1 MRTGGY
7 LFAPAR
13 RRTRPRPGLP
23 IKPTVPNDP
32 SPTDPPAAPDDS
44 LVSLAYWPGV
54 DVWYRFRMAAEPGAP
69 KKPALTL
76 HLAFDPGQVVRDEEG
91 GVQAA
96 LDRHALIA
104 AQLAGPGIALVLD
117 TTVLPGEVASTDALL
132 PALAAF
138 AEAAV
143 AELRTAAAGGTPDA
157 VVRDLSSAIDPAAVA
172 VRGDDLFAIGVR
184 LTLSRE
190 AGQAPTSTT
199 LDVPAAP
206 HARESAAST
215 ALREGAAEGA
225 GGRAELAAWARDFE
239 EAFAGFDGADGRLR
253 VLSRTDS
260 PADTAPSFWALR
272 WSRAAGVGVELPG
285 AEAAYFTFAPL
296 STGLMSGSV
305 QVTEYDSA
313 TLTPARESTV
323 AFSSVELDAWGQ
335 VFLVALD
342 DLLSPKIAAAIARL
356 DYTAYAELAEGKA
369 RLARALSRRLVPVY
383 ADDLAGGDVEAARE
397 TFERALLE
405 SLASAYSTSAVVQV
419 PASIQVAGEGKEGA
433 FSIFGRVAARG
444 EMEPEYSGSAATLP
458 LRASTESAPARLTFV
473 VSAAEPRRA
482 PAVPVAAAYEVRGL
496 VHRFPHDP
504 EAGSQRLEFVLT
516 EGAEAIV
523 LALQPLHVPVPLRG
537 FPAPPILLGQ
547 TATGASEP
555 ASLDEDPIRGA
566 LVWDYTAEV
575 ATQGYGA
582 QDDLWVEVAFNLP
595 AGPLPAGTTLRESA
609 VPGELFQALAKFQA
623 AWPTLAPLLPRILAA
638 AVPDVAEPPAN
649 GPTAQAVV
657 AAVTAL
663 VASVTERWAGLVGT
677 ADALPSFTADAP
689 TSPETDE
696 FVIRFGRVATGQ
708 LDVFARPG
716 SGSAF
721 DAASVDQWPSINDQR
736 PTAAPVALPHAEG
749 PDRTGGWY
757 RCGYPCG
764 SIDALTLRWSA
775 LPLIARQTARGT
787 FRTVRNAS
795 LSAGAPLRT
804 RDELVYRTA
813 PVAFT
818 TPVLPLIEVDRVA
831 PLPSAATLAE
841 AFAQVL
847 QPVSLVGTAAA
858 KERVLEVGVSYGY
871 PLTTDDATLMVFDPV
886 LQANRIDLDSGGD
899 SISTQAGALAREVST
914 WYASTMPPTS
924 GAILCLRVVLFAVV
938 DGTRLPLV
946 RFERVEITVPPGWWT
961 G

>member
-1 MRTGGY
+1 
-7 LFAPAR
+7 
-13 RRTRPRPGLP
+13 
-23 IKPTVPNDP
+23 
-32 SPTDPPAAPDDS
+32 
-44 LVSLAYWPGV
+44 V

-76 HLAFDPGQVVRDEEG
+76 HLAFDPGRVVRDEEG

-104 AQLAGPGIALVLD
+104 AQLAGPGTALVLD

-138 AEAAV
+138 AEAAM
-143 AELRTAAAGGTPDA
+143 AELRTAVAGGTPDA
-157 VVRDLSSAIDPAAVA
+157 VVRDLSFTMDPAAVA
-172 VRGDDLFAIGVR
+172 GRGDDLFAIGVR
-184 LTLSRE
+184 LILSRE

-215 ALREGAAEGA
+215 AVREGAAEGA

-272 WSRAAGVGVELPG
+272 WSRAAGVWVELPG

-313 TLTPARESTV
+313 TLAPARESTV

-335 VFLVALD
+335 AFLVALD
-342 DLLSPKIAAAIARL
+342 DLLSPEMAAAIARV

-383 ADDLAGGDVEAARE
+383 ADGSAGGDVEAARAA
-397 TFERALLE
+397 FERTLLE

-419 PASIQVAGEGKEGA
+419 PASVRVAGEGKEGA

-458 LRASTESAPARLTFV
+458 LRASTESAPDRLTFV

-482 PAVPVAAAYEVRGL
+482 SVVPVAAAYEVRGL
-496 VHRFPHDP
+496 VHRFPHGP
-504 EAGSQRLEFVLT
+504 EAGSQRLEFVLA

-537 FPAPPILLGQ
+537 FPAAPMLVGQ

-555 ASLDEDPIRGA
+555 ASLDADPIRGA
-566 LVWDYTAEV
+566 LVWDYTVEV

-582 QDDLWVEVAFNLP
+582 HDDLWVEVAFNLP
-595 AGPLPAGTTLRESA
+595 AGPLPAGATLRESA
-609 VPGELFQALAKFQA
+609 VPAGELFQALAGFQA
-623 AWPTLAPLLPRILAA
+623 AWPTLAPLLPRIPAA
-638 AVPDVAEPPAN
+638 AVPDEREPLAD

-663 VASVTERWAGLVGT
+663 VASVTDRWAGLVGT

-689 TSPETDE
+689 TSAETDE

-749 PDRTGGWY
+749 PDMAGGWY
-757 RCGYPCG
+757 RCGYACG
-764 SIDALTLRWSA
+764 SIAAPTLRWSA
-775 LPLIARQTARGT
+775 LALIARQTARGT

-813 PVAFT
+813 PVAFA
-818 TPVLPLIEVDRVA
+818 TPVLPLIEVDRAV
-831 PLPSAATLAE
+831 PLPSAATLAA

-847 QPVSLVGTAAA
+847 QPVSQVGTAAV
-858 KERVLEVGVSYGY
+858 KERVLEVGVSYGH

-886 LQANRIDLDSGGD
+886 LLANRIDLDSGGD
-899 SISTQAGALAREVST
+899 SISTQADALAREVST